1 MRCKSKKERRGRGM
15 PSRGTVTL
23 SKDALID
30 VTVESINMGV
40 KVNELVNS
48 IITDTNWKDSMGNLK
63 FVIMERRKLKREESD
78 VP

>member
-1 MRCKSKKERRGRGM
+1 M

-23 SKDALID
+23 SKGALIE

-48 IITDTNWKDSMGNLK
+48 IITDTNWKDSVGNLQS
-63 FVIMERRKLKREESD
+63 VIMEGRRLKREESD
-78 VP
+78 AP